1 MINYNSIIDSF
12 STRPHYPFL
21 SYSAMKR
28 PAKSKLRHHF
38 LHESIQNL
46 KPDEMIP
53 PLVPVKKP
61 LNISPRRIT
70 NINLR
75 LPNLEARPGRNFSVS
90 PIGENAKIHS
100 LSMEIPYATI
110 IPPKLRHKQSHDL
123 SPTTFIKAPKI
134 WKNSSS
140 IHLAISSK
148 PKSNL
153 LQNPGSS
160 VNSKNLY
167 ENLIS
172 FLRFIENK
180 YKKTYEEIDIAQKGY
195 VTVDDFINLLMFINL
210 VNLKSGENFDIVR
223 TKAEELFTIFYKVSS
238 SSRVT
243 RKDFYA
249 VCSLYEFGRTE
260 PGSLNVLDERV
271 MEMLKEKASEAE
283 EVFLCYAKNGRI
295 KIKDLHNILY
305 YLNFIDVHV
314 VEGMLYLEVIDFS
327 CFLRFLPL
335 FSWIHYNVAK
345 NLENNPQL
353 FN

>member
-12 STRPHYPFL
+12 SSRPHYPFL

-28 PAKSKLRHHF
+28 PTKSKLRHNF

-46 KPDEMIP
+46 KPDEIIP
-53 PLVPVKKP
+53 PLIPIKKP

-75 LPNLEARPGRNFSVS
+75 LPNLELRPGRNFSVS
-90 PIGENAKIHS
+90 PISDNINIHS
-100 LSMEIPYATI
+100 LSMEIPHATI
-110 IPPKLRHKQSHDL
+110 IPPKLRFKQSHDL
-123 SPTTFIKAPKI
+123 SPKTFIKASKI

-148 PKSNL
+148 TNL
-153 LQNPGSS
+153 LQNSGTS

-167 ENLIS
+167 ENLTN
-172 FLRFIENK
+172 FLRFIESK
-180 YKKTYEEIDIAQKGY
+180 YKKTYEEIDISQKGY

-210 VNLKSGENFDIVR
+210 VNLKSVENFDIVR
-223 TKAEELFTIFYKVSS
+223 TKAEELFAIFYKVSS
-238 SSRVT
+238 SNKVT

-271 MEMLKEKASEAE
+271 MEMLKEKAREVE
-283 EVFLCYAKNGRI
+283 EVFLCYAKTGRI
-295 KIKDLHNILY
+295 KIKDLHNVLY
-305 YLNFIDVHV
+305 YLNFNDIHV
-314 VEGMLYLEVIDFS
+314 IEGMLYLEVIDFS

-335 FSWIHYNVAK
+335 FSWIHYNVTK